1 MKLLQA
7 KIVKFHQRFGGK
19 RAKTAIF
26 REVHKSK
33 NRIVTYLVKIQGY
46 NPIFILKIGEIFGT
60 F

>member
-1 MKLLQA
+1 MKLLQT
-7 KIVKFHQRFGGK
+7 KIVKFRQQLGSK
-19 RAKTAIF
+19 CAKTAIF

-46 NPIFILKIGEIFGT
+46 NPIFSLKIGEIFGT